1 MIYYGFP
8 AFLWEPVFSDTDY
21 FCLYEPYALFKI
33 SMSMMEKERCS
44 CVLKKK
50 SHYLQVLVA
59 HWVCIV
65 N

>member
-50 SHYLQVLVA
+50 KAIIYKCWWLTGFAL
-59 HWVCIV
+59 
-65 N
+65 

>member
-50 SHYLQVLVA
+50 AIIYKCWWLTGFAL
-59 HWVCIV
+59 
-65 N
+65 